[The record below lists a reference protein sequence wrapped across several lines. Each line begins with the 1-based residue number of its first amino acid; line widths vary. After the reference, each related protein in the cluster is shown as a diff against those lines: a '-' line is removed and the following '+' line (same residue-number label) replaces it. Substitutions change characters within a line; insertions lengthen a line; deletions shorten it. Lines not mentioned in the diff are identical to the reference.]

1 MTRSD
6 PLFVPPHGVNSD
18 VLVKADYVLQMD
30 AETPDLPGSLR
41 STSASPFVGRVAELE
56 RLGTLMPRAGGE
68 GCRVALIAGES
79 GVGKS
84 RLVREFAVAA
94 AGEGALVLYGSCD
107 AAVSTPYGPFVEAL
121 DHLLRVTDEAELR
134 AALGGGGAELARLVP
149 ELSALVG
156 ELPASTAFDPDTE
169 RHRLHMAVAELL
181 ANLSR
186 SRPILLV
193 VEDGHWADASTLL
206 LIRHLARA
214 TRSARLMLLVTF
226 RDAETEI
233 AADLAET
240 LADLRRSE
248 NVLRMRLSG
257 LTGEEVSDL
266 VKRAADPAAAAGGA
280 DPELRD
286 LAGAIHALTGGNAF
300 LVCELWRDL
309 AETGAVEIVAGRVKT
324 SAPVAE
330 LGTPESVREVVS
342 QRLARLPSQT
352 TEVLELAAVAGPEF
366 DLEPIR
372 EAAGLAE
379 ADLIGALEQ
388 AVGSGTIEELPSR
401 RLAFRFTHELVR
413 RALYDRLSRV
423 RRAELHLRVGEAL
436 ESAGRLSGRSLVDLA
451 HHFGAAAQLG
461 GAERAIDYNLRAAR
475 AASGALAFADA
486 AARLRTAIE
495 LGIEDEARRGAALL
509 ELGAASHRAG
519 ESVDAQR
526 ALAAA
531 AQIGRDRGDP
541 QLLGMAAI
549 GYEEACWRPGLP
561 SGEAVVMLEEALAAV
576 DEAEAGN
583 EGLRIGLLA
592 GLARALGLQ
601 GDAERGAL
609 VRDNAVALARE
620 IGDRRGLAK
629 VLVGSYWARGATPME
644 EILMMLTEARDL
656 AAELGDAEAHAD
668 AIAWRVPTFV
678 VLGDLE
684 AARAEVAI
692 LREMAERTAQPFLSH
707 VAEHYGSAIALGD
720 GELAEAE
727 QRAIRSN
734 EWSRLLSGR
743 DASGTFGIQMF
754 GIRREQGRLAELAP
768 AVRVLAGDPDRKGP
782 WQPGLVAVLA
792 ELGMEAEARHELAK
806 LAATGL
812 EEFRASLWLGTLVY
826 LTDACAALGDEA
838 MAALLYPELEPFVG
852 ENVMIGHL
860 VACYGS
866 ADRYLGMLAAT
877 LGEAE
882 LAERHFE
889 LALERNREME
899 ARTWLA
905 HTAYEYGR
913 FLRRRGG
920 GAAARAD
927 ALLGEATKLAEEIGM
942 AGLLAKIGPLGGA
955 PAVASLPAGLSPR
968 EAQILALVARGLS
981 NREIGAELS
990 ISEHTAAN
998 HIRSILRKTD
1008 CANRTEA
1015 ASFAHRNGIV
1025 SQSN

>member
-1 MTRSD
+1 MGTE
-6 PLFVPPHGVNSD
+6 N
-18 VLVKADYVLQMD
+18 
-30 AETPDLPGSLR
+30 PDIPGSLR
-41 STSASPFVGRVAELE
+41 LTSTSPFVGRVAELE
-56 RLGTLMPRAGGE
+56 KLRTLMPRAGGE
-68 GCRVALIAGES
+68 EGRVGLIAGEP

-84 RLVREFAVAA
+84 RLVREFAVE
-94 AGEGALVLYGSCD
+94 AGTDGALVLYGSCD

-121 DHLLRVTDEAELR
+121 DHLLRVIDVAELR
-134 AALGGGGAELARLVP
+134 TALGAGGGEITRLVP
-149 ELSALVG
+149 ELPKLVG
-156 ELPASTAFDPDTE
+156 DLPAPAGADPDTE
-169 RHRLHMAVAELL
+169 RHRLHIAVAELL

-193 VEDGHWADASTLL
+193 IEDGHWADAPTLL

-214 TRSARLMLLVTF
+214 AWSARLMLLMTF
-226 RDAETEI
+226 RDTETE
-233 AADLAET
+233 LAPELVET

-248 NVLRMRLSG
+248 NVMRMRLSG

-266 VKRAADPAAAAGGA
+266 VSRAVGGTGGTDPA
-280 DPELRD
+280 LHD
-286 LAGAIHALTGGNAF
+286 LADAIHDLTGGNAF

-309 AETGAVEIVAGRVKT
+309 AETGAVEVSAGRVKIT
-324 SAPVAE
+324 ASLSE
-330 LGTPESVREVVS
+330 LGTPDSVREVVN
-342 QRLARLPSQT
+342 QRLARLPPRT

-372 EAAGLAE
+372 EAAGLSE
-379 ADLIGALEQ
+379 SDLVGAFEE
-388 AVGSGTIEELPSR
+388 AVGSGMIEELPSR

-413 RALYDRLSRV
+413 RALYDRLSRL

-436 ESAGRLSGRSLVDLA
+436 ESVGRVSGRSLVDLA

-461 GAERAIDYNLRAAR
+461 GAERAIAYNLRAAR

-486 AARLRTAIE
+486 ASRLRAAIE
-495 LGIEDEARRGAALL
+495 LGIEDDSERGAVLL

-519 ESVDAQR
+519 EAIDSQR
-526 ALAAA
+526 ALGAA
-531 AQIGRDRGDP
+531 AQIGRELGDP
-541 QLLGMAAI
+541 TLLGRAAI

-561 SGEAVVMLEEALAAV
+561 NGEAVVMLEEALAAV
-576 DEAEAGN
+576 DHAEQGH
-583 EGLRIGLLA
+583 EELRIRLLA
-592 GLARALGLQ
+592 GLARAVGLQ

-620 IGDRRGLAK
+620 TGDRPGLAK
-629 VLVGSYWARGATPME
+629 VLVGSYWARGATPLE
-644 EILMMLTEARDL
+644 EILAMLTEARDL
-656 AAELGDAEAHAD
+656 ASELGDAEAHAD

-678 VLGDLE
+678 ALCDLD
-684 AARAEVAI
+684 AARAEVAV
-692 LREMAERTAQPFLSH
+692 LLEMAERTAQPFLNH
-707 VAEHYGSAIALGD
+707 VAEHYGSALALGD
-720 GELAEAE
+720 GALAEAE

-768 AVRVLAGDPDRKGP
+768 AVRILAGDPDRQGP

-792 ELGMEAEARHELAK
+792 ELGMEAEARRELAK
-806 LAATGL
+806 LAAGGI
-812 EEFRASLWLGTLVY
+812 EDFRVSLWLGTLAY
-826 LTDACAALGDEA
+826 LTDACAALGDEE
-838 MAALLYPELEPFVG
+838 MAALLYPEFEPFLG

-877 LGEAE
+877 LGEGA
-882 LAERHFE
+882 LAEQHFE
-889 LALERNREME
+889 RALEQNREMG

-913 FLRRRGG
+913 YLRGRD
-920 GAAARAD
+920 ARTRQQAD
-927 ALLGEATKLAEEIGM
+927 ALLGEAATLAESIGM
-942 AGLLAKIGPLGGA
+942 AGLLAKIGSLGVA
-955 PAVASLPAGLSPR
+955 QPVASLPGGLSPR
-968 EAQILALVARGLS
+968 EAQILALVAKGLS
-981 NREIGAELS
+981 NREIGVELS

-1015 ASFAHRNGIV
+1015 ASFAHQYGIA
-1025 SQSN
+1025 SQSG